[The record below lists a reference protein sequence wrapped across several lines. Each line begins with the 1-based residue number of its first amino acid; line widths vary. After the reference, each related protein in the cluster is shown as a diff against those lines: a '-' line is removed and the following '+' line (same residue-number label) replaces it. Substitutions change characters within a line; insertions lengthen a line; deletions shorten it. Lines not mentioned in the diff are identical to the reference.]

1 MDTAKEG
8 VNRPFPQRSWKRSS
22 PGCPRFNIELDN
34 DGGAGLPSQE
44 GNEALVWE
52 DANPV
57 MTRGDKL
64 FNRQAIRD
72 FNPPVPVA
80 SGTEKVSGGRKHCEK
95 ERGLGGGPLHK
106 GVPRRKRE

>member
-1 MDTAKEG
+1 M
-8 VNRPFPQRSWKRSS
+8 
-22 PGCPRFNIELDN
+22 NIELDN

-95 ERGLGGGPLHK
+95 ERGLGG
-106 GVPRRKRE
+106 